1 MNYREDFSR
10 GIFTLPG
17 GVFQNEGFLR
27 EVKLGPLTGRVEE
40 QLGSAPDS
48 LCLASLVT
56 ILLANC
62 IERIGKMDDITYE
75 VIRNLLIGDR
85 DYLTLKLRQITFG
98 NRIEAILICPNP
110 ECSEK
115 FDIDFNLGNVPI
127 KKGDISS
134 QVFTTRVP
142 ASGNKKKSKYSHVE
156 FRLPNGGDQELLS
169 PVFLDDN
176 SEVEDLLLA
185 RCINRIDGKK
195 KKDGSII
202 EKLSPIARES
212 IAKKMEEIAPQVDLK
227 IDVKCPECGNEFSF
241 DFNIAQFFLDE
252 IKLNLNQLYR
262 EVHFLAF
269 YYKWSESEILSMTR
283 RKRRKYIEL
292 LSEQTEKGEQVYA

>member
-1 MNYREDFSR
+1 MNYREDYSR

-17 GVFQNEGFLR
+17 GIFQNEECLR
-27 EVKLGPLTGRVEE
+27 EVKVSPLTGRVEE
-40 QLGSAPDS
+40 KLGSAPDS

-62 IERIGKMDDITYE
+62 VERIGKINDITYD
-75 VIRNLLIGDR
+75 VIRSLLTGDR
-85 DYLTLKLRQITFG
+85 DYLVLKLRQMTFG

-110 ECSEK
+110 DCSEK
-115 FDIDFNLGNVPI
+115 FDIDFNLENVPI
-127 KKGDISS
+127 KKGIISS
-134 QVFTTRVP
+134 QVFTTKIP
-142 ASGNKKKSKYSHVE
+142 SFKNKKGNKYSNVE
-156 FRLPNGGDQELLS
+156 FRLPNGEDQELLS
-169 PVFLDDN
+169 PIFADDN
-176 SEVEDLLLA
+176 SSAEDTLFA
-185 RCINRIDGKK
+185 RCINRIDGVK
-195 KKDGSII
+195 KKDESIAR
-202 EKLSPIARES
+202 KLSPIAREE

-241 DFNIAQFFLDE
+241 DFGIAQFFLDE
-252 IKLNLNQLYR
+252 IKLNVNQLYR

-292 LSEQTEKGEQVYA
+292 LSEQTRSGEQAYA